1 MIIYVIQVLLLLF
14 FGNVKF
20 SNNKESTKRVYIFL
34 AFFLLTVVAGLR
46 DYAVGVDT
54 ITYVRLFENAD
65 LMNVF
70 STRYE
75 VGFIYYCRLLHLIS
89 ANPHFFLLV
98 SSAICIGTVCVFVF
112 RYSKNPSLS
121 LLLYLM
127 MGPYFGQMNT
137 IRQSIAMAITMWAF
151 MIVLSSATKKNI
163 IIAGILIVGATL
175 FHYIAILSY
184 IPLIVYMVFKR
195 THFTAKQILIRS
207 LALAIVAFIG
217 YAFIIR
223 IVSLFFPQYSH
234 YLGGAWS
241 DSNYMAS
248 LLNTLVVITFSSVGS
263 YIFKNRKLTDT
274 QLFAIVACGA
284 SIVLY
289 TLSMRMEFWGRAAS
303 MFVVYTY
310 IIWAPEFVSEASLK
324 GNRYVLYILISMM
337 SLAYMLITLVL
348 RPEWS
353 GVVPYIWGG
362 F

>member
-1 MIIYVIQVLLLLF
+1 MVIYVIQVLILLF

-20 SNNKESTKRVYIFL
+20 SKNKESTKRIYVLL
-34 AFFLLTVVAGLR
+34 AFFLLTVVSGLR
-46 DYAVGVDT
+46 DFTVGIDT

-98 SSAICIGTVCVFVF
+98 SSAICIGTICVFVF

-121 LLLYLM
+121 FLLYLM
-127 MGPYFGQMNT
+127 MGSYFGQMNT
-137 IRQSIAMAITMWAF
+137 IRQSIAIAITMWAF
-151 MIVLSSATKKNI
+151 MVLLRGINKKNI
-163 IIAGILIVGATL
+163 IIAGLLVFAATL

-184 IPLIVYMVFKR
+184 IPLIVYLILKR
-195 THFTAKQILIRS
+195 THPTAKQVLMRS
-207 LALAIVAFIG
+207 FTLAIIAFIG
-217 YAFIIR
+217 YALIIR
-223 IVSLFFPQYSH
+223 IISLFFPQYSH

-241 DSNYMAS
+241 DSNYLAS
-248 LLNTLVVITFSSVGS
+248 LLNTLVAITFASVGA
-263 YIFKNRKLTDT
+263 YVLKRRELTSE
-274 QLFAIVACGA
+274 QLFAIIACGA
-284 SIVLY
+284 TIVLY

-303 MFVVYTY
+303 MFGVYIY
-310 IIWAPEFVSEASLK
+310 LLWAPEFVSEASIK
-324 GNRYVLYILISMM
+324 GNRYVLYIMISML
-337 SLAYMLITLVL
+337 SLAYMLITLIL